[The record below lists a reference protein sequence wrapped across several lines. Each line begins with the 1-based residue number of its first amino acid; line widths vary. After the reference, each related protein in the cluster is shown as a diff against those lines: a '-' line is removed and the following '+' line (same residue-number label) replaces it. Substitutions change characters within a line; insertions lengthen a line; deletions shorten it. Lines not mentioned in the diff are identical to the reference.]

1 MEHTVTAGLL
11 DYQPGIAYPVKNL
24 YHLTDGT
31 TQQTDGWIIVWD
43 ILHDGDKKPDD
54 PDDKKEEPSILLVT
68 AGVPDERNPKRIV
81 PSGRPHRATYR
92 FGTWQITPAWE
103 ARTDHGSRLPTQYRG
118 TDLDSN
124 STEIMQASYR
134 KELAAL
140 DDWHTHLD
148 PTQAALE
155 AARKL
160 AATLVEKRDR
170 MILQALADGES
181 ATTLARRYRIDRSAI
196 YQMKTRAQA
205 REE

>member
-1 MEHTVTAGLL
+1 MEHTVTAGLI
-11 DYQPGIAYPVKNL
+11 DYQPGTAYPVKNI

-31 TQQTDGWIIVWD
+31 TQQADGWIIVWD

-54 PDDKKEEPSILLVT
+54 PDDKKEEPSILLIT

-81 PSGRPHRATYR
+81 PSGHPHRATYHL
-92 FGTWQITPAWE
+92 GTWQITPAWE
-103 ARTDHGSRLPTQYRG
+103 ARTDHGHRLPTQYKD
-118 TDLDSN
+118 TDPGSN
-124 STEIMQASYR
+124 SAEIMQASYR
-134 KELAAL
+134 RELAAL

-181 ATTLARRYRIDRSAI
+181 ATTLARRYKIDRSAI